1 MAEDTPGG
9 DIMTSSDFLNSESQ
23 IPSYRAE
30 RLRPRISLTSDVLDF
45 RKCERKYGLYKVR
58 NFQASAPTAEFV
70 GTFAHRSLE
79 KAWREAREGN
89 SPNQDRMIKIM
100 EDIRMQM
107 VNEEKR
113 NPHSWNAVLKA
124 GRQVMR
130 MHASL
135 AARGMYATLF
145 DSERRFRSLEGDF
158 VLEGVVD
165 ALFEHDGNV
174 MLWDWKASN
183 DPRAIIIREGVTERS
198 LNYAQRVIDDYS
210 LQLRIYHHLYSRVI
224 GITPQECRIIFL
236 GEMPVEG
243 EPLRKRKLV
252 DAWAEVEMTPLSD
265 EEWAA
270 FEKDSSDPSRP
281 GLFYT
286 VSTTTED
293 IESAVAEFHSTA
305 SEIITCRDV
314 DRWEAPEQDCLPDRQ
329 TCQDCDFRESCPAL
343 KDVV

>member
-1 MAEDTPGG
+1 
-9 DIMTSSDFLNSESQ
+9 MTSSDFLNSESQ

-58 NFQASAPTAEFV
+58 NFEASAPTAEFV

-79 KAWREAREGN
+79 KAWREAREGK

-100 EDIRMQM
+100 EDIRIQM

-183 DPRAIIIREGVTERS
+183 DPRAIFIREGVTERS
-198 LNYAQRVIDDYS
+198 LNYSQRVIDDYS

-305 SEIITCRDV
+305 SEIITCRDA
-314 DRWEAPEQDCLPDRQ
+314 DCWEAPEQDCLPDRQ

-343 KDVV
+343 KEIV

>member
-1 MAEDTPGG
+1 
-9 DIMTSSDFLNSESQ
+9 MTHSNFLNSDDSK

-30 RLRPRISLTSDVLDF
+30 KLRPRISLTSDVLDF

-58 NFQASAPTAEFV
+58 GFQASAPTAEFV
-70 GTFAHRSLE
+70 GTFAHRCLE
-79 KAWREAREGN
+79 KAWKEARQGTILDQ
-89 SPNQDRMIKIM
+89 SQMIKVM
-100 EDIRMQM
+100 EDIRIQM
-107 VNEEKR
+107 VKEEKR

-135 AARGMYATLF
+135 AARGMYANWF
-145 DSERRFRSLEGDF
+145 DSERTFRSLEGNF

-165 ALFEHDGNV
+165 ALFEYDGNV

-183 DPRAIIIREGVTERS
+183 DPRAIIIRKGVGQRS

-224 GITPQECRIIFL
+224 GITPHECRIIFL

-243 EPLRKRKLV
+243 EPLGKRKLV
-252 DAWAEVEMTPLSD
+252 DAWAEVKMTPLGNG
-265 EEWAA
+265 EWEA
-270 FEKDSSDPSRP
+270 FEKDSSNPSKP

-286 VSTTTED
+286 VSTTTGD

-305 SEIITCRDV
+305 SEIITCRDG
-314 DRWEAPEQDCLPDRQ
+314 DRWEAPEQDCLPDKQ
-329 TCQDCDFRESCPAL
+329 TCQDCDFRKSCPAL
-343 KDVV
+343 KKVI